1 MGSGISLFEV
11 CSTNQTLLRMGTDV
25 LFMAADRFT
34 VALIIDLLVMME
46 RCPWCKR
53 KKEHPQHSCSQ
64 HPIDMF
70 AFLVHLHAKLNKKP
84 FLNTLKRNNN
94 HDDSCFIP
102 MSLSNQLLL
111 RKHDDLQGIIQ
122 RSTNQYAEIYVYKN
136 KILMVTA
143 EQIRT
148 AYIDYV
154 LTHGEKPKSIYSF
167 VKSLDIQEAEFYNH
181 YASFE
186 SIEKNTWAELVA
198 ETIDAVQHQEVWTQ
212 YSSRDKMLSFFYSFT
227 ELLKSQ
233 RSFIVYS
240 LKQNG
245 TNHYTHAPLSAAK
258 ELFEQF
264 AENVLGEGLESGEL
278 AERKFFTKRY
288 KDALWAQFL
297 FITKFW
303 INDDSTGFEKTD
315 EAIEKGINVTFDLFQ
330 RSPIDNLFEYG
341 KFLSRNGAFKEKMR
355 F

>member
-1 MGSGISLFEV
+1 
-11 CSTNQTLLRMGTDV
+11 
-25 LFMAADRFT
+25 
-34 VALIIDLLVMME
+34 
-46 RCPWCKR
+46 
-53 KKEHPQHSCSQ
+53 
-64 HPIDMF
+64 
-70 AFLVHLHAKLNKKP
+70 
-84 FLNTLKRNNN
+84 
-94 HDDSCFIP
+94 
-102 MSLSNQLLL
+102 
-111 RKHDDLQGIIQ
+111 
-122 RSTNQYAEIYVYKN
+122 
-136 KILMVTA
+136 MVTA
-143 EQIRT
+143 EQIRK

-167 VKSLDIQEAEFYNH
+167 VKSLDIQESEFYDH

-198 ETIDAVQHQEVWTQ
+198 ETIDAVQQQAVWVE
-212 YSSRDKMLSFFYSFT
+212 YSSRDKILSFFYSFT

-240 LKQNG
+240 LKDNG
-245 TNHYTHAPLSAAK
+245 TKHYTPAPLSAAR

-264 AENVLGEGLESGEL
+264 AETVLSEGLETGEL

-288 KDALWAQFL
+288 KDALWAQFV

-315 EAIEKGINVTFDLFQ
+315 EAIEKGVNVTFDLFQ